1 MFRGA
6 ARADASGRAPAA
18 DPPAVLEIA
27 CDESG
32 SEGEKLV
39 GGNTDVFTH
48 ASVSLDVDDAAGC
61 MREIRRRAPSPAL
74 EYKANILLRDK
85 HRSALVWLLGP
96 SGPLRDRTH
105 VHLIDK
111 AFFAVGRLAGLLTGS
126 AVRPAGAGPRP
137 GRRSGE
143 AEAVARALYREG
155 PGVFGPGG
163 WPVLLESFNDL
174 VRARDPREAA
184 EHAEAFSR
192 VVETARVDGARG
204 RAGEIVELLWE
215 ARSRAGSFR
224 ALLSAGP
231 ATAPALDPLI
241 PAIVRTVAHWGAGGR
256 PVSIVHD
263 MQTTLTAERIA
274 QLREMPFVGGL
285 TGLRLVDSRSD
296 PRVQVAD
303 VLAGAARKIASEEL
317 NGRGDAELTALLRPY
332 VDASSTWGDE
342 RSWSLLGPVA
352 DPAARPRP

>member
-1 MFRGA
+1 MT
-6 ARADASGRAPAA
+6 RADASGRVPAA
-18 DPPAVLEIA
+18 GPPAALEIA

-48 ASVSLDVDDAAGC
+48 ASVSLDVGDAAGC

-74 EYKANILLRDK
+74 EYKANILLRGK

-96 SGPLRDRTH
+96 SGPLRGRTH
-105 VHLIDK
+105 VHLVDK
-111 AFFAVGRLAGLLTGS
+111 TFFAVGRLAGLLTGS

-137 GRRSGE
+137 ERWAGDAG
-143 AEAVARALYREG
+143 AVARVLYREG
-155 PGVFGPGG
+155 PEVFGPGR
-163 WPVLLESFNDL
+163 WAALLEAFNDL
-174 VRARDPREAA
+174 ARAREPGEAA
-184 EHAEAFSR
+184 AHAEEFSR
-192 VVETARVDGARG
+192 IVETARARPDGARG
-204 RAGEIVELLWE
+204 RADEIVGLLWE

-231 ATAPALDPLI
+231 GTVPALDPLI
-241 PAIVRTVAHWGAGGR
+241 PAIVRTVAHWTAGGR

-263 MQTTLTAERIA
+263 MQTTLTEERIA
-274 QLREMPFVGGL
+274 QLREIPVAGGL

-352 DPAARPRP
+352 DPPARPRP